1 MQTEYYN
8 LDLIMKSEIEFLY
21 NVLGILQGYLQD
33 LILIGGFAALL
44 YRFHEDAKEIGIP
57 HLITYD
63 VDLASEGEVPIRGEK
78 SIHESLEEAGLR
90 RELMGNAEQP
100 IVKYYP
106 QEEMDA
112 IYYVEFLVPL
122 FGSATKRNRKP
133 KLTHSIQ
140 KHLPAQKL
148 RYLDLL
154 LYKPW
159 GVHTA
164 SLPTLKDLP
173 DLVVKVPHPGM
184 YIMQKVLTLQERK
197 RSDRIKDFAYIYQTL
212 FCFRK
217 NLTPLA
223 SQYANLIVKTEWKRW
238 YSKFIRLVNE
248 KFGSQVSEGSIE
260 ASHILDEV
268 TPEMVSAAVMR
279 FIDKCPGIE

>member
-1 MQTEYYN
+1 
-8 LDLIMKSEIEFLY
+8 MKSEIEFLY
-21 NVLGILQGYLQD
+21 NVLDILQGYLQD
-33 LILIGGFAALL
+33 LILVGGFAALL
-44 YRFHEDAKEIGIP
+44 YRFHEDAEEIGIP

-63 VDLASEGEVPIRGEK
+63 VDLASEAEVPIRGQK
-78 SIHESLEEAGLR
+78 SIHELLETAGLR
-90 RELMGNAEQP
+90 CELTGNADQP

-106 QEEMDA
+106 QEDQGE
-112 IYYVEFLVPL
+112 IFYVEFLSPL
-122 FGSATKRNRKP
+122 SGSEIKRNGEHDI
-133 KLTHSIQ
+133 TQSIQ
-140 KHLPAQKL
+140 KDLPAQKL

-154 LYKPW
+154 LQKPLV
-159 GVHTA
+159 VHTS
-164 SLPTLKDLP
+164 SLPFLEKHP
-173 DLVVKVPHPGM
+173 DLIVKVPHPGM